1 MVDLGEVWR
10 ERAPEWTDRIA
21 LTHEM
26 SARLRTIEELLLTC
40 LREKWTVRPDGRSMF
55 ATDRDGLRSIEYRGT
70 RIRNR
75 RKQPAIDPPISER
88 RRNESE
94 GILSLHRRRLQADLV
109 APLLDLR
116 PDFVANKADLF

>member
-1 MVDLGEVWR
+1 
-10 ERAPEWTDRIA
+10 
-21 LTHEM
+21 M

-75 RKQPAIDPPISER
+75 CKQPAIDPPISER
-88 RRNESE
+88 RRSESQ
-94 GILSLHRRRLQADLV
+94 GILSLEQIRLCAAFLAGTKTTDADRHSTLLRLLRSS
-109 APLLDLR
+109 PLQS
-116 PDFVANKADLF
+116 